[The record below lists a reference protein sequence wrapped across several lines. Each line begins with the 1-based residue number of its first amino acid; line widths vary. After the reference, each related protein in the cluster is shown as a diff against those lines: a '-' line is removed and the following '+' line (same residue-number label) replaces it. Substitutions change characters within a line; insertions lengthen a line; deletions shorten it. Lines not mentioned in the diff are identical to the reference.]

1 MAKGY
6 HSKSPEEFKEFIRNL
21 NQSSKKK
28 NWKQLIIFLDIIL
41 LMLIFYF
48 VYQNV
53 NPGVMNIAS
62 TSNSVQWKKL
72 KLSLSAS
79 LIHSPSQAM
88 LYLLV
93 QNATNESIEFPG
105 KGLQFS
111 YTWKTEK
118 SEICSSSNYDYRMET
133 RTIHPN
139 TSTAIELP
147 IPAPQPHPSIQECN
161 QEYLTKKS
169 RFGIGS
175 LKSKVMI
182 LTIKIQDDKNQFVE
196 LSLPNNPFR

>member
-6 HSKSPEEFKEFIRNL
+6 HSKSPEEFKEYIRNL
-21 NQSSKKK
+21 NQTNKKK

-62 TSNSVQWKKL
+62 TSNSVQWKSL

-79 LIHSPSQAM
+79 QVHSPSQAM

-93 QNATNESIEFPG
+93 QNTSDSPILFPD
-105 KGLQFS
+105 KGNQFS
-111 YTWKTEK
+111 YIWKTEK
-118 SEICSSSNYDYRMET
+118 SEICSSSNYDYGMGS
-133 RTIHPN
+133 RTILPN

-147 IPAPQPHPSIQECN
+147 IPAPQPHPSLQECN
-161 QEYLTKKS
+161 VEYLTKKS
-169 RFGIGS
+169 RFGLGS
-175 LKSKVMI
+175 LKSKVLI
-182 LTIKIQDDKNQFVE
+182 LTIKITNEKGDSVD

>member
-6 HSKSPEEFKEFIRNL
+6 HSKSPEEFKEYIRNL
-21 NQSSKKK
+21 NKSNKKK

-53 NPGVMNIAS
+53 NPGIMNIAS
-62 TSNSVQWKKL
+62 TSNSVQWKSL

-79 LIHSPSQAM
+79 QIHSPSQAM

-93 QNATNESIEFPG
+93 QNSTNDSIIFPD
-105 KGLQFS
+105 KNIQFS
-111 YTWKTEK
+111 YSWKTEK
-118 SEICSSSNYDYRMET
+118 SEICNSSNYDYKMES
-133 RTIHPN
+133 RTIFPN
-139 TSTAIELP
+139 TSTAIEIP

-161 QEYLTKKS
+161 KEYLTKKS
-169 RFGIGS
+169 RFGFGS
-175 LKSKVMI
+175 LKSKVLT
-182 LTIKIQDDKNQFVE
+182 LTIKIRNDKEEFVE